1 MMLLEVSLIK
11 LFKDDVLIIVKIG
24 NFVKKYFNKN
34 YSIMTLI
41 RVSLLILFKDDAFLS
56 VVETIN

>member
-1 MMLLEVSLIK
+1 M
-11 LFKDDVLIIVKIG
+11 FKDDVLIIVKIG